1 MEAITETNLELP
13 LFSTGKVRDTYVLD
27 EESLLMIATDRVSAF
42 DVVFKEGIPRKGEVL
57 NKISVYWFGRTK
69 DMIKNHL
76 LTTEL
81 PEGVPDYCKGR
92 SMVVRKTQP
101 IKLEAV
107 VRGYITGSGFKEYSK
122 TGSVCGI
129 KLPEG
134 LKNGDKLPEPIF
146 TPSTKAD
153 EGHDVNITEEEA
165 IKLVGEADYNFMK
178 SKALEIYKF
187 AHEELLPKG
196 FVLADTK
203 LEFGK
208 MGDEIILIDELLTP
222 DSSRYWE
229 KSEYEKGNLVSLD
242 KQFLRNYLET
252 LDWDKS
258 PPPPP
263 LPAEVV
269 QKLSELYVNTYQKV
283 TGESL

>member
-1 MEAITETNLELP
+1 MEAITQTNLELP
-13 LFSTGKVRDTYVLD
+13 LFSKGKVRDTYVLD
-27 EESLLMIATDRVSAF
+27 GDSLLMIATDRVSAF
-42 DVVFKEGIPRKGEVL
+42 DVVFNEGIPRKGEVL
-57 NKISVYWFGRTK
+57 NKISAYWFGRTK
-69 DMIKNHL
+69 GMMKNHL

-81 PEGVPDYCKGR
+81 PEGLPDYCKGR
-92 SMVVRKTQP
+92 SMVVRKTRP

-107 VRGYITGSGFKEYSK
+107 VRGYITGSGYKEYSQK
-122 TGSVCGI
+122 GSVCGI

-134 LKNGDKLPEPIF
+134 LKNGDRLPEPIF

-153 EGHDVNITEEEA
+153 AGHDINITEEEA
-165 IKLVGEADYNFMK
+165 IKLAGEADYNFMK

-187 AHEELLPKG
+187 AHEDLLPKG

-229 KSEYEKGNLVSLD
+229 KSEYEKGSLVSLD
-242 KQFLRNYLET
+242 KQYLRNYLET
-252 LDWDKS
+252 LDWGKT

-283 TGESL
+283 AGEAL